1 MPGSQIAPI
10 QSIDKT
16 KLSLLYTEVG
26 KNTSS
31 AVLWLCLR
39 EKKARLEFIKN

>member
-1 MPGSQIAPI
+1 MPGPQIAPI
-10 QSIDKT
+10 QSDDKT
-16 KLSLLYTEVG
+16 KLSSLSTEVG

-31 AVLWLCLR
+31 AVPWLCLR